1 MQQPLSELLEYLATE
16 SLIAPTQWRG
26 WQLTPIAGGAN
37 NRVYRAQSGDSDYA
51 IKWTIRDERRRAWRE
66 YQALQALA
74 KADRVLAPQAVWLD
88 EASFAQPVVVQ
99 TWLDYPA
106 LTNVPQAAA
115 QWQGLVEHYWALRQI
130 SQATSKL
137 ELPLATLNMHSVAVG
152 KHLIAEHCAKLPAAQ
167 LPAELE
173 ALLVWLETWAAPE
186 FSSVPLSLCRVDS
199 NWRNFLQTPTGFVSV
214 DWENAGWG
222 DPAFEI
228 VDLMTHPAYATVTLQ
243 QWQAFVTAYC
253 RFGDD
258 PSASQRIE
266 IYRTLMLIWWV
277 VRWQRY
283 LYEVPRGLDARLVER
298 PPAWL
303 TTAQANYQRYLDLA
317 QQAIKQWR

>member
-1 MQQPLSELLEYLATE
+1 MQQALSEVIEYLANE
-16 SLIAPTQWRG
+16 SLIAPTKWRG

-37 NRVYRAQSGDSDYA
+37 NRVYRAQSASSDYA

-74 KADRVLAPQAVWLD
+74 YADRELSPQPVLLD

-106 LTNVPQAAA
+106 LTQVPQTAA

-130 SQATSKL
+130 SQASTML
-137 ELPLATLNMHSVAVG
+137 ELPLATLNMHSVAAG
-152 KHLIAEHCAKLPAAQ
+152 KKLINEHCAKLPAAE
-167 LPAELE
+167 LPAALE
-173 ALLVWLETWAAPE
+173 ALLLWLESWVAPE
-186 FSSVPLSLCRVDS
+186 FSTVPLSLCRVDS
-199 NWRNFLQTPTGFVSV
+199 NWRNFLQTPDGLVSV

-228 VDLMTHPAYATVTLQ
+228 VDLMTHPAYATVTSQ
-243 QWQAFVTAYC
+243 QWQAFVRAYC

-258 PSASQRIE
+258 PSAAQRIE

-283 LYEVPRGLDARLVER
+283 VYEVPRGLDERLVER
-298 PPAWL
+298 PPEWL

-317 QQAIKQWR
+317 QQAINQWR